1 MMRPLLPLA
10 FLVTAVM
17 ADDAVIAEKT
27 ERHQS
32 GSQRLSD
39 DQDQLAAEV
48 QQLTIE
54 QTSEEVI
61 ALFREVEDAMDE
73 ASERLLEHDTGGE
86 TIAAETE
93 VIEKIHAAAKARQQ
107 QSGQGQGGAMMDMLE
122 RMMGKEPGEGKQ
134 PGEGEGEG
142 EGPGEQGGK
151 GQTGDSDSEN
161 EANEGKEGQFVE
173 ERRVPKGSG
182 VAGRSLPPE
191 FNEALKA
198 FNRASAN
205 PTP

>member
-1 MMRPLLPLA
+1 MKATFLLLPLLTSA
-10 FLVTAVM
+10 LI
-17 ADDAVIAEKT
+17 ADDATVAEKT

-32 GSQRLSD
+32 GSTRLSD
-39 DQDQLAAEV
+39 DQDQLAADV

-54 QTSEEVI
+54 QTSDEVI
-61 ALFREVEDAMDE
+61 SLFREVENAMDE

-122 RMMGKEPGEGKQ
+122 RMMGKQ
-134 PGEGEGEG
+134 PGEGEPKEPKGEG
-142 EGPGEQGGK
+142 EQAGQ
-151 GQTGDSDSEN
+151 GQTGESDS
-161 EANEGKEGQFVE
+161 ANEENSGNDGRFVE

-191 FNEALKA
+191 FNDALKA
-198 FNRASAN
+198 FNQATTGN
-205 PTP
+205 TP

>member
-1 MMRPLLPLA
+1 MKATFLLLPLLA
-10 FLVTAVM
+10 TALM
-17 ADDAVIAEKT
+17 AEDAAIAEKT

-32 GSQRLSD
+32 GSTRLSD
-39 DQDQLAAEV
+39 DQDQLAADV

-54 QTSEEVI
+54 QTSDEVI
-61 ALFREVEDAMDE
+61 TLFREVENAMDE

-122 RMMGKEPGEGKQ
+122 RMMGKQ
-134 PGEGEGEG
+134 PGEGEPKEPKGEG
-142 EGPGEQGGK
+142 EGEQAGQ
-151 GQTGDSDSEN
+151 GQTGESDS
-161 EANEGKEGQFVE
+161 ANEENSGKDGSFVE

-191 FNEALKA
+191 FNDALKA
-198 FNRASAN
+198 FNQATTGN
-205 PTP
+205 TP

>member
-1 MMRPLLPLA
+1 MKATFLLLPLLTSA
-10 FLVTAVM
+10 LI
-17 ADDAVIAEKT
+17 ADDATVAEKT

-32 GSQRLSD
+32 GSTRLSD
-39 DQDQLAAEV
+39 DQDQLAADV

-54 QTSEEVI
+54 QTSDEVI
-61 ALFREVEDAMDE
+61 SLFREVENAMDE

-122 RMMGKEPGEGKQ
+122 RMMGKQ
-134 PGEGEGEG
+134 PGEGEPKEPKGEG
-142 EGPGEQGGK
+142 EGEQAGQ
-151 GQTGDSDSEN
+151 GQTGESDS
-161 EANEGKEGQFVE
+161 ANEENSGNDGRFVE

-191 FNEALKA
+191 FNDALKA
-198 FNRASAN
+198 FNQATTGN
-205 PTP
+205 TP